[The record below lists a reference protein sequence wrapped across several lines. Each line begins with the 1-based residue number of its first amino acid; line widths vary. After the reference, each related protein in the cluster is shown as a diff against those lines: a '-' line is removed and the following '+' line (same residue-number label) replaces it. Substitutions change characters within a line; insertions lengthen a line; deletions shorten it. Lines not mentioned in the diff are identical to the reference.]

1 MSTHDDPR
9 SPGEREAAALA
20 ALDRRGRAAGAAVR
34 SAVAA
39 TLVADRPAGAAG
51 GVADPAP
58 APYAPPAVRRPRR
71 GWMLA
76 AAAAL
81 LAVAAVAASV
91 LALQG
96 DDDPPVMSGG
106 GGPMLLPDRLPDG
119 FAPGQAIDFRTVSD
133 VLPDGRVVA
142 YGLTAAADPWAG
154 PTIAVVRVDQE
165 WSPDTDEAPMSY
177 GGRQVW
183 AVSDGT
189 VPAYAWGDGGAT
201 MMITGRGVDAG
212 VMAAAAAAATVEPA
226 VPAAALPAGFA
237 ELARGGH
244 SATHALPNVGYNAL
258 GDAVAVTWYPD
269 GVAQPDRGIAVTQR
283 PGTEAEVDLARLG
296 DPAGRAVE
304 IRGRHAV
311 LATAPG
317 PVVQW
322 WEDGMLVTV
331 AGIGMPQSDVVR
343 VAEGLRPA
351 RPGELEDL
359 LADHGMDVEESIA
372 VGTGF
377 DAATG
382 TEAGEPWTLEV
393 TEGRDST
400 SVGLAWGHGQASV
413 GWNPASG
420 PGDLLV
426 TGSHSEG
433 WPGPALFGVVSERVG
448 SVTVEGPGLPPTEVE
463 LHPAVVGETELKVF
477 AVFPPGS
484 GPVTVVARDAA
495 GAEVVRK
502 GVSPAT

>member
-20 ALDRRGRAAGAAVR
+20 ALDRRGRAAAAAVR

-39 TLVADRPAGAAG
+39 TLVADRPTGAG
-51 GVADPAP
+51 GVADPAV
-58 APYAPPAVRRPRR
+58 APYAPPSVRRPRR

-81 LAVAAVAASV
+81 LAVAAVAGSV
-91 LALQG
+91 LALRG

-106 GGPMLLPDRLPDG
+106 GGPILLPDWLPDG
-119 FAPGQAIDFRTVSD
+119 FAPGQAIDFRTVGD

-165 WSPDTDEAPMSY
+165 WTPDTDEAPVAY

-183 AVSDGT
+183 AVGDGT

-201 MMITGRGVDAG
+201 MMITGQGVDAG
-212 VMAAAAAAATVEPA
+212 VLAAAAAAATVEPA
-226 VPAAALPAGFA
+226 VPAGALPAGFA
-237 ELARGGH
+237 ELARGGR
-244 SATHALPNVGYNAL
+244 SATHALPSVGYDAL

-269 GVAQPDRGIAVTQR
+269 GVARQDRGIAVAQR

-304 IRGRHAV
+304 TRGRHAA
-311 LATAPG
+311 LATTPG
-317 PVVQW
+317 PLVQW

-331 AGIGMPQSDVVR
+331 AGIGVPQEDVLR

-351 RPGELEDL
+351 GPGELEDL
-359 LADHGMDVEESIA
+359 LAEHGVDVEGSIVA
-372 VGTGF
+372 GTSF

-393 TEGRDST
+393 TEGRDSN
-400 SVGLAWGHGQASV
+400 SVGLAWGDGQASV
-413 GWNPASG
+413 GWGPAAG

-426 TGSHSEG
+426 SGSQSAG
-433 WPGPALFGVVSERVG
+433 WPGPALFGVVSERVA
-448 SVTVEGPGLPPTEVE
+448 SVTVEGPGLPATEVE
-463 LHPAVVGETELKVF
+463 LHPAAVGETELKVF
-477 AVFPPGS
+477 AVFPPGR
-484 GPVTVVARDAA
+484 GPVTVVARDGA
-495 GAEVVRK
+495 GAEVARK
-502 GVSPAT
+502 GV

>member
-9 SPGEREAAALA
+9 SPGGREAAALA

-34 SAVAA
+34 SAVAV
-39 TLVADRPAGAAG
+39 TLVADRPAGAVG
-51 GVADPAP
+51 GGADPALG
-58 APYAPPAVRRPRR
+58 PYAPLAVRRPRR

-81 LAVAAVAASV
+81 LAVAAVAGSV
-91 LALQG
+91 LALRG
-96 DDDPPVMSGG
+96 DDDPPVTSGG
-106 GGPMLLPDRLPDG
+106 GPILLPGWLPDG
-119 FAPGQAIDFRTVSD
+119 FAPGRAIDFRTVDD
-133 VLPDGRVVA
+133 VFPDGRVVA

-165 WSPDTDEAPMSY
+165 WIPDTDEPSVAY
-177 GGRQVW
+177 GSRQVW
-183 AVSDGT
+183 AVGDGT

-201 MMITGRGVDAG
+201 MLITGQGVDAG
-212 VMAAAAAAATVEPA
+212 VLAAAAAAATVEPA
-226 VPAAALPAGFA
+226 VPAGALPAGFA

-244 SATHALPNVGYNAL
+244 SATHALPSAGYNAL
-258 GDAVAVTWYPD
+258 GDAVAVTWYSD
-269 GVAQPDRGIAVTQR
+269 GVARSDRGIAVTQR

-296 DPAGRAVE
+296 EPAGRAVE
-304 IRGRHAV
+304 TRGRHAV

-317 PVVQW
+317 PLVQW

-331 AGIGMPQSDVVR
+331 AGMGVTQEDVVR

-382 TEAGEPWTLEV
+382 TEAGRHWALEV
-393 TEGRDST
+393 SEGRDSN
-400 SVGLAWGHGQASV
+400 SVGLAWGDGSASV
-413 GWNPASG
+413 GWAPASG

-426 TGSHSEG
+426 AGSQSEG
-433 WPGPALFGVVSERVG
+433 WPGPALFGVVSERVA
-448 SVTVEGPGLPPTEVE
+448 SVTAEGPGLPATEVE
-463 LHPAVVGETELKVF
+463 LHPATVGGTELKVF

-502 GVSPAT
+502 GV